1 MSACLYPDSM
11 PHRRAGRHALAA
23 QTEMPF
29 RAFSRQVFAA
39 GALPAGTK
47 PLTAVAV
54 AHVTQR
60 PYCIRGHMKAAL
72 RHGANRAQIMEAIWV
87 GAAMCL
93 GATYAH
99 SLLACASLEELPDPD
114 GGA

>member
-1 MSACLYPDSM
+1 MSECLYPDCA
-11 PHRRAGRHALAA
+11 PHRRAERHALAA

-54 AHVTQR
+54 AHLTQC
-60 PYCIRGHMKAAL
+60 PSCIRGHTKAAL
-72 RHGANRAQIMEAIWV
+72 RHGASREQIMEAIWV
-87 GAAMCL
+87 AAQMRA

-99 SLLACASLEELPDPD
+99 SLLACVSLEEPRDPD